1 MNMKLLTKIGRF
13 LGLIAPVVLSEGQKA
28 VAAIASSDVGK
39 TIADE
44 IGIIASAKMTG
55 AEKFE
60 AVVAKAKPLLV
71 ELAADGPNAIV
82 DDVEDLARAV
92 VQEIYNRVASLTIGV
107 VAKAILK
114 ALGIK

>member
-1 MNMKLLTKIGRF
+1 MSIFKKIGRF

-28 VAAIASSDVGK
+28 VAAIASSTVGQ

-44 IGIIASAKMTG
+44 IHIVASADMSG
-55 AEKFE
+55 PQKFE
-60 AVVAKAKPLLV
+60 AVVAKATPLLLT
-71 ELAADGPNAIV
+71 LASDGPAGLV

-92 VQEIYNRVASLTIGV
+92 VQEIYNRVASVTIGA

-114 ALGIK
+114 ALGVK